1 MSGTHKRTVSTP
13 AAPPSRG
20 MSRASSEA
28 TITPARFAK
37 ENFTYEAEEELMQ
50 KMQHASFDEV
60 DEEDLED
67 CMRGYMPAAL
77 LEDDEYEDFRL
88 EVPAL

>member
-1 MSGTHKRTVSTP
+1 MSGTP
-13 AAPPSRG
+13 AAPLSRG

-28 TITPARFAK
+28 TITLARFAK
-37 ENFTYEAEEELMQ
+37 ENFTYEAEEELMR

-60 DEEDLED
+60 DEADLEE

-77 LEDDEYEDFRL
+77 LDDDEYDDFRL
-88 EVPAL
+88 EIPAL